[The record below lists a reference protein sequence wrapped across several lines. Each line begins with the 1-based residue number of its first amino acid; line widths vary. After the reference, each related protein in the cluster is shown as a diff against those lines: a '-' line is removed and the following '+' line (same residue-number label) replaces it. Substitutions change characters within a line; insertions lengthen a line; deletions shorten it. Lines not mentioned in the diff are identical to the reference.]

1 MRSFRGMPISSS
13 TLHGLFTCPEILK
26 IFVPVLFALPKLA
39 NHLEP
44 RLKIVGETAIVSTF
58 VTVVGHPYK
67 PAPAGNGGFN
77 RGWPFLPS
85 KLSSKAVSSPQI
97 YAPAP

>member
-1 MRSFRGMPISSS
+1 MRSFRGIPISSS

-77 RGWPFLPS
+77 RG
-85 KLSSKAVSSPQI
+85 
-97 YAPAP
+97 

>member
-1 MRSFRGMPISSS
+1 M
-13 TLHGLFTCPEILK
+13 
-26 IFVPVLFALPKLA
+26 PVLFALPKLA

-77 RGWPFLPS
+77 RG
-85 KLSSKAVSSPQI
+85 
-97 YAPAP
+97 